1 MIKRAFSTLQKTSS
15 VIITDNAWD
24 KMINISETQK
34 MFRFIFSASSGGC
47 NGYNYKLGLI
57 NDKEYDKLYNTQ
69 TKNIKLTIFKKDKNE
84 LIIDPVSEFLL
95 LGTTIDYI
103 PEDYSKSIF
112 ENKFVFM
119 PNKTLASSCGCG
131 ISFTPK

>member
-1 MIKRAFSTLQKTSS
+1 MIKRAFSTLQKTSL

-24 KMINISETQK
+24 KMIKISEVQK

-47 NGYNYKLGLI
+47 NGYNYNLGLI
-57 NDKEYDKLYNTQ
+57 NDNEYDKLYNTQ
-69 TKNIKLTIFKKDKNE
+69 TKNIKLTIFKKGNNE